1 MSTSMFREV
10 MDQKTTLSETLR
22 QFQPEVSKIRQLIA
36 AKPLFLIGTGASYN
50 ACALAR
56 DAFILHARVFPQ
68 VLYAGQAL
76 TYPAEAFRGAAVLLA
91 SQSGKSHETKL
102 LCEHLKQAGA
112 TLIAVTMD
120 CESPLA
126 KAAQGVMCVDIGP
139 EISSATK
146 TYTAQA
152 LMMDMLAVDG
162 DLTPFATLEE
172 DMCASLDTMVSRVDD
187 LAGPITGNSYG
198 YIAGVGALAPAAS
211 QVSLMLKEKCF
222 LCYEGMSINEFRH
235 GTVEA
240 AEKGMNVILMCTGE
254 AGFRETQPHIAFLNE
269 IGARVF
275 LVHDSGE
282 DTILPAE
289 RKIRLTCHVAP
300 EFAGIVFAGFGQV
313 LAERIASRAGYRVD
327 GFRYLAKIVENY

>member
-22 QFQPEVSKIRQLIA
+22 RFQPEVPKIRQLIA
-36 AKPLFLIGTGASYN
+36 GKPLFLIGTGASYN

-56 DAFILHARVFPQ
+56 DAFILHAHVFPQ

-76 TYPAEAFRGAAVLLA
+76 TYPAEAFRGTAVLLA

-102 LCEHLKQAGA
+102 LCEHLKEAGA

-120 CESPLA
+120 RKSPLA
-126 KAAQGVMCVDIGP
+126 KAAQGVMCVDIGS

-187 LAGPITGNSYG
+187 LTGPITGNSYG
-198 YIAGVGALAPAAS
+198 YIAGVGALAPAAL
-211 QVSLMLKEKCF
+211 QASLMLKEKCF

-240 AEKGMNVILMCTGE
+240 TEKGMNVILMCTGE
-254 AGFRETQPHIAFLNE
+254 AGFREAQPHIAFLNE

-282 DTILPAE
+282 DPILPVE

-313 LAERIASRAGYRVD
+313 LAERIASQAGYRVD

>member
-22 QFQPEVSKIRQLIA
+22 QFRPEVAKIRHLIA
-36 AKPLFLIGTGASYN
+36 GKPLFLIGTGASYN

-56 DAFILHARVFPQ
+56 DAFILHAHVFPQ

-91 SQSGKSHETKL
+91 SQSGKSHETRL
-102 LCEHLKQAGA
+102 LCEHLKEAGA

-120 CESPLA
+120 RESPLA
-126 KAAQGVMCVDIGP
+126 QAAQGIMCVDIGP

-162 DLTPFATLEE
+162 NLTPFATLVE
-172 DMCASLDTMVSRVDD
+172 DMRASLDTMVCRVDD
-187 LAGPITGNSYG
+187 LAGEIAGNPYG

-211 QVSLMLKEKCF
+211 QASLMLKEKCF

-240 AEKGMNVILMCTGE
+240 TERGMNVILMCTGE
-254 AGFRETQPHIAFLNE
+254 AGFHEAEPHIAFLNE

-282 DTILPAE
+282 DRLLPAE
-289 RKIRLTCHVAP
+289 REIRLTCHVAP
-300 EFAGIVFAGFGQV
+300 EFAGIIFAAFGQI
-313 LAERIASRAGYRVD
+313 LAEHIADKAGYCVD
-327 GFRYLAKIVENY
+327 GFRYLAKIVEKY

>member
-10 MDQKTTLSETLR
+10 MDQKTSLSETLR
-22 QFQPEVSKIRQLIA
+22 QFQPEIPKICQLIA
-36 AKPLFLIGTGASYN
+36 GKPLFLIGTGASYN

-56 DAFILHARVFPQ
+56 DAFILHAHVFPQ

-76 TYPAEAFRGAAVLLA
+76 TYPAEVFRGAAVLLA

-102 LCEHLKQAGA
+102 LCEHLKEAGA

-120 CESPLA
+120 RESPLA
-126 KAAQGVMCVDIGP
+126 QAAQGVMCVNIGP

-162 DLTPFATLEE
+162 NLSFFATLAQ
-172 DMCASLDTMVSRVDD
+172 DMQASLDTLVSRVDD
-187 LAGPITGNSYG
+187 MIGAIAGNSYG
-198 YIAGVGALAPAAS
+198 YIAGVGALAAAAS
-211 QVSLMLKEKCF
+211 QASLMLKEKCF

-240 AEKGMNVILMCTGE
+240 TERGMNVILMCTGE
-254 AGFRETQPHIAFLNE
+254 VGFREAQPHIAFLNE

-282 DTILPAE
+282 DMMLPAD
-289 RKIRLTCHVAP
+289 RKIRLTCHAAP
-300 EFAGIVFAGFGQV
+300 EFAGIIFAAFGQV
-313 LAERIASRAGYRVD
+313 LAERIADRAGYCVD

>member
-1 MSTSMFREV
+1 

-76 TYPAEAFRGAAVLLA
+76 TYSAEAFRGAAVLLA

-120 CESPLA
+120 RESPLA

-162 DLTPFATLEE
+162 DMTPFATLEE

-187 LAGPITGNSYG
+187 LTGPITGNSYG

-211 QVSLMLKEKCF
+211 QASLMLKEKCF

-240 AEKGMNVILMCTGE
+240 TEKGMNVILMCTGE
-254 AGFRETQPHIAFLNE
+254 AGFREAQPHIAFLNE

-289 RKIRLTCHVAP
+289 RKIRLTCRVAP